1 MKKKIPYS
9 IIQIH
14 LFLFIRYLLLKLRFC
29 ISSKHHHTIF
39 RKSLPIL
46 FTQYSYCVECRIHR
60 DSAVILKLQNLLTFS
75 WHCSVTEVFSLRTT
89 LSSPSLSITKWPLD
103 IPHTTPRGMTTS
115 FLLPSPLFD
124 YHPRSPSVLEQKP
137 PSLHIV
143 LNSNS
148 PLKI

>member
-1 MKKKIPYS
+1 MYPLFHYSNTSISIHQTLVIKIT
-9 IIQIH
+9 ILH
-14 LFLFIRYLLLKLRFC
+14 FFE
-29 ISSKHHHTIF
+29 ISSYHISQ
-39 RKSLPIL
+39 SLPIL
-46 FTQYSYCVECRIHR
+46 FTQYSYSVECRIHR

-103 IPHTTPRGMTTS
+103 IPHTTPRGDDHVFS
-115 FLLPSPLFD
+115 APPPLLFD
-124 YHPRSPSVLEQKP
+124 YHPRYPFVLEEKP
-137 PSLHIV
+137 SALHIV